1 MPARWSESAASSAAA
16 ASSAPGAHWNQYV
29 TPEVRATELTVP
41 DATLE
46 SLRQQGFAIAR
57 VLPGSGI
64 LRGTTDLRI
73 LANPLR
79 IDGERLEQ
87 SACAALGADNEELLG
102 KTS

>member
-1 MPARWSESAASSAAA
+1 MNGLLPA
-16 ASSAPGAHWNQYV
+16 APVYRLDQALDSDFA
-29 TPEVRATELTVP
+29 RATGMVSSVP
-41 DATLE
+41 HPVK
-46 SLRQQGFAIAR
+46 G
-57 VLPGSGI
+57 
-64 LRGTTDLRI
+64 DLRI